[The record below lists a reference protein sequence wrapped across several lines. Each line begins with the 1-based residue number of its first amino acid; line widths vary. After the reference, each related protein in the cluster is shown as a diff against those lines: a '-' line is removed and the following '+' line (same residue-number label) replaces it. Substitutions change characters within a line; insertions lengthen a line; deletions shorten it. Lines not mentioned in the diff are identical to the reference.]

1 MRRILT
7 ATLLPVL
14 TACGGGSHRGAGGAN
29 PGLAGRGPLPH
40 PSEPGPPPEA
50 AACFRVKPYLQLGDA
65 PEAFDRMTLLWHARD
80 GLAGWAVEV
89 RADQASTW
97 IEMAPPTSSLVA
109 GLPYRHRPHGHR
121 HRHPHPNPRWRR
133 RSVPGGPG
141 GPGGARAHRVWTAQ
155 LGPLVPGAPFSYRVL
170 RDGQEVF
177 RATALARKAP
187 GQSQRMAVA
196 GGLGEGTGP
205 ARAIAFQ
212 IHAQNPDLLVAVGD
226 LACPRG
232 TAHDYRSR
240 FFPACNADRAEPREG
255 APFMRSRLVVGVLGS
270 HDVDRADRQR
280 VPPRRGLAYY
290 CYLYMDWRDP
300 GLRRWLEA
308 ELARAQDAKW
318 RFVAFHH
325 PAFDLASG
333 GHPGDR
339 RMRELWPLFERYRVD
354 LVFTG
359 QLHTYQRTTPL
370 AFTPEPAGGPDSWR
384 FFADEHNLVADT
396 AFDGATVTQAR
407 WPLHILT
414 GAGGGPVHAAPLPPV
429 PKPFHGKVVANTHS
443 FSLLDIH
450 DDRIDFRQ
458 VDARGATVD
467 AFTLIR

>member
-1 MRRILT
+1 
-7 ATLLPVL
+7 
-14 TACGGGSHRGAGGAN
+14 
-29 PGLAGRGPLPH
+29 
-40 PSEPGPPPEA
+40 
-50 AACFRVKPYLQLGDA
+50 
-65 PEAFDRMTLLWHARD
+65 
-80 GLAGWAVEV
+80 
-89 RADQASTW
+89 
-97 IEMAPPTSSLVA
+97 
-109 GLPYRHRPHGHR
+109 
-121 HRHPHPNPRWRR
+121 
-133 RSVPGGPG
+133 
-141 GPGGARAHRVWTAQ
+141 
-155 LGPLVPGAPFSYRVL
+155 
-170 RDGQEVF
+170 
-177 RATALARKAP
+177 
-187 GQSQRMAVA
+187 
-196 GGLGEGTGP
+196 
-205 ARAIAFQ
+205 
-212 IHAQNPDLLVAVGD
+212 VAVGD

-240 FFPACNADRAEPREG
+240 FFPAYNADRAEPREG

-280 VPPRRGLAYY
+280 VPPRGGLAYY
-290 CYLYMDWRDP
+290 CCWNQPRLEPARDWEPFRTAAGGRFPGMGSFTFRSGDVHWTILDSNLYMDWRDP

-339 RMRELWPLFERYRVD
+339 RMRELWPLFERFRVD

-467 AFTLIR
+467 AFTLTR